1 MAKLKIISVLP
12 KLTLSAQT
20 VENSHSFF
28 KVSYTWYKSLNLSND
43 TLLISQNL
51 ITFLH
56 ESMVAAVA
64 QVRLP
69 VPKVMAGHQ
78 GARVH
83 LLHQLEFNLLSS
95 FNSKQSR
102 NPK

>member
-1 MAKLKIISVLP
+1 MIF
-12 KLTLSAQT
+12 QQ
-20 VENSHSFF
+20 E
-28 KVSYTWYKSLNLSND
+28 YKSLNLSND

-95 FNSKQSR
+95 FNSKQIR
-102 NPK
+102 TPI

>member
-1 MAKLKIISVLP
+1 MAKLKTISVLP

-28 KVSYTWYKSLNLSND
+28 KVSYTWYESLNLSND

-56 ESMVAAVA
+56 ESMVAAVS

-95 FNSKQSR
+95 FNTKQSR
-102 NPK
+102 TPI

>member
-1 MAKLKIISVLP
+1 M
-12 KLTLSAQT
+12 
-20 VENSHSFF
+20 NYHSPPYQCA
-28 KVSYTWYKSLNLSND
+28 VYTWYKSLNLSND

-56 ESMVAAVA
+56 ESMVAAAA

-83 LLHQLEFNLLSS
+83 LLHQLESYHLSS
-95 FNSKQSR
+95 FNSTHSTV
-102 NPK
+102 PPSI